1 MLTVGRITRLAALGL
16 LLGLSATLAHAASP
30 LGIGTAEPSFQVTG
44 PFGGVLAWIN
54 TNQQAFY
61 RALTGA
67 LKAMRDNPAHLATLI
82 GLSFAY
88 GVFHAA
94 GPGHGKAVISSY
106 MIANETELKRG
117 ILISFVSAML
127 QGVVAIAL
135 VGFAYLLLRG
145 TSISMTDATQ
155 AMEIASFGLIIAFGV
170 WLLVKKLKGL
180 APPRRLA
187 MGRMPV
193 SAGLFDNATP
203 GLARTGTTGLTF
215 QAVAI
220 SHDHEAL
227 SPGSPCPDCGITHL
241 PDPKL
246 LGAQDFK
253 LREAWSAVIA
263 VGLRPCSGALLV
275 MTFAL
280 LNGLYLGGVLSVFA
294 MAVGTAITVSALAA
308 VAVTAKDIAVRLSG
322 PGSPTAR
329 RVATGLEI
337 AGALLV
343 ILMGALLLAAALQ
356 S

>member
-1 MLTVGRITRLAALGL
+1 MLTAGRITRIAALGL

-30 LGIGTAEPSFQVTG
+30 LGIGTAEPSFQVAG
-44 PFGGVLAWIN
+44 PFGGLLAWIN

-117 ILISFVSAML
+117 IVISFVSAML
-127 QGVVAIAL
+127 QGAVAIAL

-145 TSISMTDATQ
+145 TAISMTDATR

-180 APPRRLA
+180 APARRLA
-187 MGRMPV
+187 MPV

-203 GLARTGTTGLTF
+203 GSARTGTTGLTF
-215 QAVAI
+215 QAVSI
-220 SHDHEAL
+220 SHDHDAL
-227 SPGSPCPDCGITHL
+227 SPGSTCPDCGMTHL

-246 LGAQDFK
+246 LAAPDFR

-308 VAVTAKDIAVRLSG
+308 IAVTAKDIAVRLSG

-343 ILMGALLLAAALQ
+343 IVMGALLLAAALQ